1 MNIDLIGSL
10 ARVRA
15 DELLA
20 QAAVRR
26 RLRDGR
32 MPSNLRRTLA
42 RAVRAVGYAAV
53 SLGDRLAASA

>member
-1 MNIDLIGSL
+1 L
-10 ARVRA
+10 RA